1 MIVLSQI
8 LTFTVG
14 FIIVVST
21 LSSAL
26 NTFVVPRSVNTWLTR
41 VVFFFVWIIFK
52 PWISLLSTYE
62 ARDRVMALYAPLSI
76 LILPLVWFTC
86 VLIGYMG
93 MFWALGVQPWSE
105 AFFVSGSSLLT
116 LGFAPVTT
124 LLTRALAFT
133 EATIGLGL
141 MALVIAYLPTMY
153 SAFARRETT
162 VALLEV
168 RAGAPPS
175 PLQLIA
181 RAHRINTLDNL
192 TELWINWELWF
203 TDIEE
208 SHTTFGPLA
217 LFRSPQSNRSWITA
231 AGVILDAAA
240 LMESTIDVAPDPR
253 AALCIRAG
261 YVALR
266 QIADFFGIPH
276 RTEITADDTISI
288 TRQEFDQACQE
299 LREQSIPLKADLD
312 LAWQNYHGWRV
323 NYDDVLVALA
333 NLTMAPSVMWVSDE
347 PRRGPVKT
355 NRFITIRY

>member
-1 MIVLSQI
+1 MPTLSQI
-8 LTFTVG
+8 LSFILG

-21 LSSAL
+21 LGSAL
-26 NTFVVPRSVNTWLTR
+26 KTFVVPRSVNTWLTR
-41 VVFFFVWIIFK
+41 TVFLLVWLIFK
-52 PWISLLSTYE
+52 PWLSLLSTYE
-62 ARDRVMALYAPLSI
+62 KRDSLMALYAPLSI

-93 MFWALGVQPWSE
+93 MFWALGIQPWTE

-116 LGFAPVTT
+116 LGFAPLQTT
-124 LLTRALAFT
+124 PTIALAFT

-168 RAGAPPS
+168 RAGSPPS
-175 PLQLIA
+175 PIKLIA

-192 TELWINWELWF
+192 TELWTNWELWF

-217 LFRSPQSNRSWITA
+217 LFRSPQANRSWITS
-231 AGVILDAAA
+231 AGVILDSAA
-240 LMESTIDVAPDPR
+240 LMLSTVETPANPR
-253 AALCIRAG
+253 AALCIRSG

-266 QIADFFGIPH
+266 QIASFFGITHQANP
-276 RTEITADDTISI
+276 RPDTPISI
-288 TRQEFDQACQE
+288 TRQEFDQACQD
-299 LREQSIPLKADLD
+299 LTAQGIPLKPNLD
-312 LAWQNYHGWRV
+312 QAWQDFRGWRI
-323 NYDDVLVALA
+323 NYDDVLIALA
-333 NLTMAPSVMWVSDE
+333 NLTMAPPVLWVSDP
-347 PRRGPVKT
+347 PRRHAVKI
-355 NRFITIRY
+355 NRYFTIRY